1 MKKIKRKKYYPMLK
15 WAKELF
21 PFCRSITGKG
31 LRDTILFLKKIN
43 MDLKILSFKS
53 GEKVFDWRIPDE
65 WNIND
70 SFIKHT
76 SGKKYAQFSKSN
88 LHIMGYSTPIDKW
101 ISKNELLKHI
111 HTQKNL
117 SNAVPYVTSFYK
129 KNWGFCLSENEKKK
143 LPNGKFKVFV
153 DSNLQPG
160 VLNLAEAKLKGR
172 SKKEIFF
179 STNICHPSMANNE
192 LSGPVLA
199 SALLKYIKNNYKKT
213 YYSYRFIFV
222 PETIGSIAYL
232 SKKYREMKKRII
244 AGFVLSCVGDERNY
258 SHISSPNYNLADKA
272 LSSALIGLKNVK
284 KYSYLERGSD
294 ERQYCSPGIDLP
306 VCGFCRSKYGEYPEY
321 HTDRDN
327 FNVVTQKGLE
337 DSFNVIKNIINAF
350 EIGLFP
356 KTRTLGE
363 PQLSKRNLYPEI
375 SKRGNIDAETKNR
388 LNILAYSDGK
398 TNIFDICKKI
408 NLPLGQALLNVK
420 NLKKFKLLK
429 IKYL

>member
-1 MKKIKRKKYYPMLK
+1 
-15 WAKELF
+15 
-21 PFCRSITGKG
+21 
-31 LRDTILFLKKIN
+31 
-43 MDLKILSFKS
+43 
-53 GEKVFDWRIPDE
+53 
-65 WNIND
+65 
-70 SFIKHT
+70 
-76 SGKKYAQFSKSN
+76 
-88 LHIMGYSTPIDKW
+88 
-101 ISKNELLKHI
+101 
-111 HTQKNL
+111 
-117 SNAVPYVTSFYK
+117 
-129 KNWGFCLSENEKKK
+129 
-143 LPNGKFKVFV
+143 
-153 DSNLQPG
+153 
-160 VLNLAEAKLKGR
+160 
-172 SKKEIFF
+172 
-179 STNICHPSMANNE
+179 
-192 LSGPVLA
+192 
-199 SALLKYIKNNYKKT
+199 
-213 YYSYRFIFV
+213 V

-258 SHISSPNYNLADKA
+258 SHIFSPNYNLADKA
-272 LSSALIGLKNVK
+272 LFSALIGLKNVR

-306 VCGFCRSKYGEYPEY
+306 VCGFCRSKYGKYSEY
-321 HTDRDN
+321 HTDKDN

-356 KTRTLGE
+356 ETRTLGE

>member
-1 MKKIKRKKYYPMLK
+1 MLK

-43 MDLKILSFKS
+43 TDLKILSFKS

-65 WNIND
+65 WNIKD

-88 LHIMGYSTPIDKW
+88 LHIVGYSIPIDKW
-101 ISKNELLKHI
+101 ISKNELLQHI

-117 SNAVPYVTSFYK
+117 PNAVPYVTTFYK

-143 LPNGKFKVFV
+143 LPNGKFKVFI

-306 VCGFCRSKYGEYPEY
+306 VCGFCRSRYRDYPEY

-356 KTRTLGE
+356 KTRILGE

-375 SKRGNIDAETKNR
+375 SKGGTLDAETKNR
-388 LNILAYSDGK
+388 IDMLAYSDGK

-408 NLPLGQALLNVK
+408 NLPLGQALLSVK

>member
-1 MKKIKRKKYYPMLK
+1 MKI
-15 WAKELF
+15 
-21 PFCRSITGKG
+21 
-31 LRDTILFLKKIN
+31 
-43 MDLKILSFKS
+43 
-53 GEKVFDWRIPDE
+53 
-65 WNIND
+65 
-70 SFIKHT
+70 
-76 SGKKYAQFSKSN
+76 GKKYAQFSKSN
-88 LHIMGYSTPIDKW
+88 LHIVGYSIPIDKW

-117 SNAVPYVTSFYK
+117 PNAVPYVTTFYK

-143 LPNGKFKVFV
+143 LPNGKFKVFI

-160 VLNLAEAKLKGR
+160 VLNLAEAKLRGR

-192 LSGPVLA
+192 LSGSVLA

-306 VCGFCRSKYGEYPEY
+306 VCGFCRSRYRDYPEY

-356 KTRTLGE
+356 KTRILGE
-363 PQLSKRNLYPEI
+363 PQLSKRNLYPTLSKKFSSKDVRLLMNLI
-375 SKRGNIDAETKNR
+375 S
-388 LNILAYSDGK
+388 YSDGK
-398 TNIFDICKKI
+398 NDLIKIANLI
-408 NLPLGQALLNVK
+408 NLSK
-420 NLKKFKLLK
+420 NKVTKIFKFLLKKKLIIEL
-429 IKYL
+429 

>member
-1 MKKIKRKKYYPMLK
+1 MDIKKKYYPMLK

-31 LRDTILFLKKIN
+31 LKDTILFLKKIN
-43 MDLKILSFKS
+43 TDLKILSFKS
-53 GEKVFDWRIPDE
+53 GKKVFDWRIPDE
-65 WNIND
+65 WNIKD

-111 HTQKNL
+111 YTQKDL
-117 SNAVPYVTSFYK
+117 PNAVPYVTSFYK
-129 KNWGFCLSENEKKK
+129 KNWGFCLSESEKKK
-143 LPNGKFKVFV
+143 LPNGKFKVFI

-160 VLNLAEAKLKGR
+160 LLNLAEAKLKGR

-258 SHISSPNYNLADKA
+258 SHIFSPNYNLADKA

-306 VCGFCRSKYGEYPEY
+306 VCGFCRSKYGKYPEY
-321 HTDRDN
+321 HTDSDN

-356 KTRTLGE
+356 ETRTLGE

-375 SKRGNIDAETKNR
+375 SKRGNIDAETENR

-408 NLPLGQALLNVK
+408 NLPLEQVLLNVK